1 MRYIAMLILIPTLAA
16 TADQDQHGSLEIDT
30 FGLSYHSNRAA
41 HLNGINP
48 GFGASL
54 LLEHKPGCDWI
65 LSAGA
70 YKDSYRQVAHYELA
84 GLRWTAGEEE
94 GWHGHISVSAGDFQ
108 GSGNHGFIMI
118 PVMGFGYDRVTLNA
132 TGFYQK
138 NSPKTTEQPAGSSVV
153 AVFASWT
160 ALRF

>member
-1 MRYIAMLILIPTLAA
+1 MRHIAMLIVIPALAA
-16 TADQDQHGSLEIDT
+16 AADQDQHGSLEVDT
-30 FGLSYHSNRAA
+30 FGLSYHTNHTA
-41 HLNGINP
+41 HLNGVNP
-48 GFGASL
+48 GLGASL

-84 GLRWTAGEEE
+84 GLRWTIGDEV
-94 GWHGHISVSAGDFQ
+94 GWHGAISVSAGDFQ
-108 GSGNHGFIMI
+108 GSGNHGFVMI
-118 PVMGFGYDRVTLNA
+118 PVIGFGYDRVMLNA

-138 NSPKTTEQPAGSSVV
+138 DSQKTPEQPAGSSVV
-153 AVFASWT
+153 AVFIGWT